1 MAYTEGVPE
10 TPRADIAAL
19 LRAVRWRWATARLM
33 TAAARTAGAATLVLA
48 ILLGVDY
55 LLGPNDG
62 VLFAAG
68 VLAAGLTAT
77 LAIRFFLPFRSLPDD
92 RQVARFIEEHYPELE
107 DRLAS
112 AVAVDPSASPL
123 GHLVLD
129 DAARR
134 ASAVDPGRI
143 VDRGTLRRALAA
155 GVGASAAF
163 VALSVAGADFLGRV
177 AQAGWL
183 YAASP
188 GGVATVDARSA
199 TTAVDARRVER
210 IDVSYAYPAYTHLAP
225 RVDRGGGDVFA
236 PEGTAVT
243 ITVHADA
250 PVRAGSLQFASGGAV
265 TLASAG
271 DTALAA
277 TFDVTRDDAYRVA
290 LAGSDTAATEYVVR
304 AIPDEPPVIDIRRPA
319 GDREITPVEE
329 AVIEARAED
338 DYGLHELEL
347 VYTVGG
353 RDPQRVN
360 LLGEEPAARVTGAH
374 TLPAEQLDVAPGDIV
389 SYYVRARD
397 GNPRRTREVR
407 SAIYFLTVRPFAREY
422 RVSMARSGAG
432 MDADTIRRLA
442 EMQKELVAATWRID
456 QEAERSPSP
465 SARDDLTSLA
475 DAQGELRERTLG
487 AAAQMLQ
494 RGRSQAERD
503 ALAAAV
509 AAMEQAEAQLRIGST
524 ADALP
529 PELDALNQLH
539 RVEAAIRRMEL
550 SFGQAQGR
558 SAWWQPQEDLSS
570 LFDRDLRREQQTNY
584 EALDSPSADE
594 GADEESDA
602 LRRVRELA
610 ARQEA
615 LNRAQADLGRR
626 QDEMSAEEAARI
638 LARLTREQQE
648 LRERAEALER
658 DLRQR
663 IDGAGGGDGT
673 ADGMSETAQA
683 RRALSQLQTEVR
695 AAELSAELQAAEA
708 MRRRLEAS
716 GQSGGGGEE
725 AGEPRD
731 GAEGNENGSRG
742 AGGSEDLRAARRDA
756 GGEEQGEGGASPIG
770 AAAQALLRQ
779 LEASPGL
786 EAALRATRPGAV
798 ESLERWAEHRFSGSA
813 PGTEA
818 FKQDYADWEV
828 LRAGLRAALEA
839 IAADRA
845 GALQRARREGR
856 LDAGAG
862 DAAPEGYETVV
873 RRYYR
878 ALAAPG
884 AGAGAR

>member
-1 MAYTEGVPE
+1 MEAS
-10 TPRADIAAL
+10 RADITAL
-19 LRAVRWRWATARLM
+19 LRAVRRRWAAARLM

-48 ILLGVDY
+48 TLLGVDR

-62 VLFAAG
+62 LLAAVG
-68 VLAAGLTAT
+68 VLAAGLILG
-77 LAIRFFLPFRSLPDD
+77 LAIRFFLPFRTLPDD
-92 RQVARFIEEHYPELE
+92 RQVARFIEEHCPELE

-112 AVAVDPSASPL
+112 AVAVRPPASPL
-123 GHLVLD
+123 GRLVLD

-134 ASAVDPGRI
+134 ARTVDPGRI
-143 VDRGTLRRALAA
+143 VDRGALRRALAA
-155 GVGASAAF
+155 GIGATAVFA
-163 VALSVAGADFLGRV
+163 ALSVAGADFLGRI

-188 GGVATVDARSA
+188 GGVAAPDGGDAPGGA
-199 TTAVDARRVER
+199 AAPQVER
-210 IDVSYAYPAYTHLAP
+210 IDVAYAYPAYTRLAS

-236 PEGTAVT
+236 PEGATVT
-243 ITVHADA
+243 ITVHTDA
-250 PVRAGSLQFASGGAV
+250 PVRTGSLRFGSGGTL
-265 TLASAG
+265 TLASAAA
-271 DTALAA
+271 TSLAA
-277 TFDVTRDDAYRVA
+277 TFDVTGDDAYRVA
-290 LAGSDTAATEYVVR
+290 LGNGDSPGTEYVVR
-304 AIPDEPPVIDIRRPA
+304 AIPDRPPVIELRRPA
-319 GDREITPVEE
+319 GDREITSVEE
-329 AVIEARAED
+329 PVIEAHAED
-338 DYGLHELEL
+338 DYALQELEL
-347 VYTVGG
+347 VYTVAG

-360 LLGEEPAARVTGAH
+360 LLKEPAARVAGAH
-374 TLPAEQLDVAPGDIV
+374 TLHAEQLDVSPGDVI

-397 GNPRRTREVR
+397 ANPRRTRDIR
-407 SAIYFLTVRPFAREY
+407 SGIYFLTVRPFAREY
-422 RVSMARSGAG
+422 QVSMARSGAG

-442 EMQKELVAATWRID
+442 EMQKELVAATWQID
-456 QEAERSPSP
+456 QEADASPSP
-465 SARDDLTSLA
+465 SVRDDLTSLA

-509 AAMEQAEAQLRIGST
+509 AAMEQAEAQLRIGS
-524 ADALP
+524 ASNALP
-529 PELDALNQLH
+529 PELEALNELH

-584 EALDSPSADE
+584 EALESSAADDA
-594 GADEESDA
+594 ADEESDA

-615 LNRAQADLGRR
+615 LNRAQTDLARR
-626 QDEMSAEEAARI
+626 EDAMSAEEAARI
-638 LARLTREQQE
+638 LARLTREQQQ
-648 LRERAEALER
+648 LREQAEALER

-663 IDGAGGGDGT
+663 LDGAGGGDGT
-673 ADGMSETAQA
+673 ADGVSETAQA
-683 RRALSQLQTEVR
+683 RRALSQLRTEVR

-708 MRRRLEAS
+708 MRRRLEAG

-731 GAEGNENGSRG
+731 
-742 AGGSEDLRAARRDA
+742 
-756 GGEEQGEGGASPIG
+756 GGASPIG

-786 EAALRATRPGAV
+786 GAALRATRPGAV

-828 LRAGLRAALEA
+828 LRAGLREALEA

-856 LDAGAG
+856 LDAGAD
-862 DAAPEGYETVV
+862 DAAPDGYEAAV

-878 ALAAPG
+878 ALAEPRLP
-884 AGAGAR
+884 AGAR

>member
-1 MAYTEGVPE
+1 
-10 TPRADIAAL
+10 
-19 LRAVRWRWATARLM
+19 M
-33 TAAARTAGAATLVLA
+33 TAAARTVGAATLVLA
-48 ILLGVDY
+48 ILLGADY

-62 VLFAAG
+62 VLLAAG
-68 VLAAGLTAT
+68 VLAAGVTTA
-77 LAIRFFLPFRSLPDD
+77 LAIRFFLPLRSLPDD

-134 ASAVDPGRI
+134 ASGVDPGRV

-188 GGVATVDARSA
+188 GGVATVDTGAPA
-199 TTAVDARRVER
+199 VVDAPRVER

-225 RVDRGGGDVFA
+225 RVDSGGGDVFA
-236 PEGTAVT
+236 PEGTTVT

-250 PVRAGSLQFASGGAV
+250 PVRAGSLQFASGGAA

-290 LAGSDTAATEYVVR
+290 LAGSDPAATEYVVR

-347 VYTVGG
+347 VYAVGG

-389 SYYVRARD
+389 SFYVRARD

-456 QEAERSPSP
+456 QEVDRSPSP
-465 SARDDLTSLA
+465 SVRDDLTSLA

-487 AAAQMLQ
+487 TAAQMLQ

-509 AAMEQAEAQLRIGST
+509 AAMEQAEAQLRMGST

-539 RVEAAIRRMEL
+539 RVEAAIRRMEI

-584 EALDSPSADE
+584 EALDSPSTDD

-626 QDEMSAEEAARI
+626 QDGMNAEEAARI

-648 LRERAEALER
+648 LRERADALER
-658 DLRQR
+658 ELRQR
-663 IDGAGGGDGT
+663 LDGAGGGDGT

-683 RRALSQLQTEVR
+683 RRALSQLRTEVR
-695 AAELSAELQAAEA
+695 AAELSAELQAVEA

-725 AGEPRD
+725 ADEPRG
-731 GAEGNENGSRG
+731 GADGNEEANRG
-742 AGGSEDLRAARRDA
+742 AGGSEDLRAGRRDA
-756 GGEEQGEGGASPIG
+756 GGEERGEGGASPIG

-779 LEASPGL
+779 LVSCH
-786 EAALRATRPGAV
+786 
-798 ESLERWAEHRFSGSA
+798 S
-813 PGTEA
+813 
-818 FKQDYADWEV
+818 
-828 LRAGLRAALEA
+828 
-839 IAADRA
+839 
-845 GALQRARREGR
+845 
-856 LDAGAG
+856 
-862 DAAPEGYETVV
+862 
-873 RRYYR
+873 
-878 ALAAPG
+878 
-884 AGAGAR
+884 

>member
-1 MAYTEGVPE
+1 
-10 TPRADIAAL
+10 
-19 LRAVRWRWATARLM
+19 M

-68 VLAAGLTAT
+68 VLAAGLTAG

-123 GHLVLD
+123 GHLVLN

-134 ASAVDPGRI
+134 ASGVDPGRI

-163 VALSVAGADFLGRV
+163 VALSLAGADFLGRV

-188 GGVATVDARSA
+188 GGVATVDTGGAPA
-199 TTAVDARRVER
+199 AVDAPRVER

-277 TFDVTRDDAYRVA
+277 TFDVMRDDAYRVA
-290 LAGSDTAATEYVVR
+290 LAGSGAAATEYVVR

-374 TLPAEQLDVAPGDIV
+374 TLPAEQLDVTPGDIV

-432 MDADTIRRLA
+432 MDADTVRRLA

-456 QEAERSPSP
+456 QEADRSPSP
-465 SARDDLTSLA
+465 AVRDDLTSLA

-509 AAMEQAEAQLRIGST
+509 AAMEQAEAQLRIGSP

-584 EALDSPSADE
+584 EALNSSSADD

-602 LRRVRELA
+602 FRRVRELA

-663 IDGAGGGDGT
+663 IDGAGSGDGT

-708 MRRRLEAS
+708 MRRRLEAG

-725 AGEPRD
+725 DDESRD
-731 GAEGNENGSRG
+731 GAEGNAEGRRG

-770 AAAQALLRQ
+770 AAARALLRQ

-798 ESLERWAEHRFSGSA
+798 ESLERWAEHRFSGNV

-818 FKQDYADWEV
+818 FKQDYADWDV

-862 DAAPEGYETVV
+862 DAAPDGYETVV

>member
-1 MAYTEGVPE
+1 
-10 TPRADIAAL
+10 
-19 LRAVRWRWATARLM
+19 M

-68 VLAAGLTAT
+68 VLAAGLTAG

-123 GHLVLD
+123 GHLVLN

-134 ASAVDPGRI
+134 ASGVDPGRI

-163 VALSVAGADFLGRV
+163 VALSLAGADFLGRV

-188 GGVATVDARSA
+188 GGVATVDTGGAPA
-199 TTAVDARRVER
+199 AVDAPRVER

-277 TFDVTRDDAYRVA
+277 TFDVMRDDAYRVA
-290 LAGSDTAATEYVVR
+290 LAGSDTAASEYVVR

-360 LLGEEPAARVTGAH
+360 LLGEEPAARFTGAH
-374 TLPAEQLDVAPGDIV
+374 TLPAEQLDVTPGDIV

-432 MDADTIRRLA
+432 MDADTVRRLA

-456 QEAERSPSP
+456 QEADRSPSP
-465 SARDDLTSLA
+465 AVRDDLTSLA

-509 AAMEQAEAQLRIGST
+509 AAMEQAEAQLRIGSA

-558 SAWWQPQEDLSS
+558 SAWWRPQEDLSS

-584 EALDSPSADE
+584 EALNSSSADD

-602 LRRVRELA
+602 FRRVRELA

-663 IDGAGGGDGT
+663 IDGAGSGDGA

-708 MRRRLEAS
+708 MRRRLEAG
-716 GQSGGGGEE
+716 GQSGGGEE
-725 AGEPRD
+725 DDESRD
-731 GAEGNENGSRG
+731 GAEGNAEGRRG

-798 ESLERWAEHRFSGSA
+798 ESLEWWAEHRFSGSA